1 MSQVIDPLTPVKLPE
16 SLKGKTVVVAGAAG
30 FVPSTLAQK
39 YLELGARVI
48 GLDNFITGSRSNV
61 KILEQYEGFEFF
73 EQDVSEKLPDFKD
86 LKIDYVY
93 SLASPASPIDF
104 KEIPLE
110 IMKVNSVGTWNLL
123 ELARA
128 KGARFLE
135 ASTSE
140 VYGDPEIHPQTED
153 YVGHVNPIGPRA
165 CYDESKRFAEALT
178 MSYHTRYNVDT
189 RIIRIFNTYGPRMRP
204 NDGRVIPNFITQA
217 MKGEDITIYGDG
229 LQTRSF
235 CYVTDLVEAIH
246 RVMFTSD
253 HTPFNVGNPDE
264 YTIKECAE
272 EIIKVL
278 GSSSKLVHLPLPKD
292 DPRKR
297 RPNIDKLQ
305 RVSDYAPR
313 VSFHEGIRAT
323 AEYFKSLE

>member
-73 EQDVSEKLPDFKD
+73 EHDVSEKLPDFKD
-86 LKIDYVY
+86 LRIDYVY

-178 MSYHTRYNVDT
+178 MSYHNRYNVDT